1 LYTEDYLQHV
11 NEKHT
16 HYTIEM
22 RHENGVFAHQA
33 DLITKVYH
41 HPVRDLAVMHI
52 ALEDSVTEMYIQNDY
67 ETELDVVKEKS
78 HYYPLTVGQVRN
90 ALTVLWMS
98 HQSVISCAR
107 WFVDESFGHSVGQAE
122 PKSLLLVGPKQTPAA
137 NCCAFIQQC
146 SP

>member
-1 LYTEDYLQHV
+1 VAPWRWPKLYTEDYLQHV

-78 HYYPLTVGQVRN
+78 HYYPLTVGQVCTSCTVDV
-90 ALTVLWMS
+90 ALVREVVCSVAIWWALGTLLGR
-98 HQSVISCAR
+98 QSRRIC
-107 WFVDESFGHSVGQAE
+107 F
-122 PKSLLLVGPKQTPAA
+122 
-137 NCCAFIQQC
+137 
-146 SP
+146 